1 MLKLSKV
8 ATRTDLNTFHSLID
22 SFSDS
27 ESDKEKEVGILGI
40 RNQNDSSSCK
50 KRKAYDWDCEDSADE
65 IEFEKLMSS
74 HIFSFHRSLEGAVNM

>member
-8 ATRTDLNTFHSLID
+8 ATKTDLNTLHSLVD

-27 ESDKEKEVGILGI
+27 ESDKEHEEGELRS
-40 RNQNDSSSCK
+40 RNQIDSSSCK

-74 HIFSFHRSLEGAVNM
+74 HIFSFHSSLEGAVNM

>member
-8 ATRTDLNTFHSLID
+8 ATKTDLNTLHSLVD

-27 ESDKEKEVGILGI
+27 ESDKEHDVVSELRQI
-40 RNQNDSSSCK
+40 DSSSCK

-74 HIFSFHRSLEGAVNM
+74 HIFSFHPSLEGAVNM